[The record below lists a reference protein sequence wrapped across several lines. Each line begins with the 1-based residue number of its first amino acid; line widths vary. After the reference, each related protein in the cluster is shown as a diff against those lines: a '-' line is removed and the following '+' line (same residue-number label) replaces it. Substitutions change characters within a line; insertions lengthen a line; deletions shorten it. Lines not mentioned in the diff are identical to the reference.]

1 MAELRLGPTV
11 IVSDLH
17 LRGLDDVNQ
26 ALFLRFIEERIER
39 EPTTTLIIAGDL
51 FDFWYAVGDEIPEP
65 FRAVIDR
72 LSALPR
78 VLWLEGNHDIGQSR
92 TLGERGGLTAL
103 SGSLSLS
110 CGPLRIHVCHGDQLD
125 RSDLGQRLLRTVLE
139 SPALRVLTEMLG
151 SERVQQIGAS
161 LASRSRQRQG
171 GLEGRDRSWLRAAES
186 DAQKRTSE
194 AIDLCVRGHG
204 HFLGWWPSGLICLGD
219 WLSFHSYLELQP
231 EGPQVRLRQYQPGA
245 AADPLLCSSAK
256 GEWAPSEFATTD
268 SEFAEH
274 AS

>member
-1 MAELRLGPTV
+1 MAELCLGPTV

-17 LRGLDDVNQ
+17 LRGADDVNQ
-26 ALFLRFIEERIER
+26 ALFLRFIEERIE
-39 EPTTTLIIAGDL
+39 PDSTTTLIIAGDL

-65 FRAVIDR
+65 FRVVIDR
-72 LSALPR
+72 LSALPQ

-92 TLGERGGLTAL
+92 TLGVRGGLRAL

-110 CGPLRIHVCHGDQLD
+110 CGPLRVHVCHGDQLD

-139 SPALRVLTEMLG
+139 SQGLRALTEVLG

-161 LASRSRQRQG
+161 LASRSRRRQG
-171 GLEGRDRSWLRAAES
+171 GTGGRDRTWLRAAES
-186 DAQKRTSE
+186 DAQKRRSE
-194 AIDLCVRGHG
+194 ATDLCVRGHG

-231 EGPQVRLRQYQPGA
+231 EGLQVRLRQYQPGA
-245 AADPLLCSSAK
+245 TADALLCSSANGELASAEFSMK
-256 GEWAPSEFATTD
+256 G